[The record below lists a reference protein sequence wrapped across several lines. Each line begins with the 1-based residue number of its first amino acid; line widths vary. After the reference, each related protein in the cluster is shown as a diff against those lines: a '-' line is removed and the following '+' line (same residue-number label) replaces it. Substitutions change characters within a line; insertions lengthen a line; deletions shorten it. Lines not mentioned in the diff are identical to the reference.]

1 MQLKE
6 KIYAACLQVVNE
18 KIQALQS
25 TLQELGEGAI
35 SDGKSSAGDK
45 HETAR
50 AMMQLEQE
58 KISRQLDELLVQ
70 KTVLQKIDAT
80 LKSWQITKGSLIKT
94 NKGYLFLSVPLGKI
108 SVDGTD
114 VIILSPQSPLG
125 LKLMG
130 LQAKSSTEINAVTY
144 LVEEVL

>member
-6 KIYAACLQVVNE
+6 KIYAACLNLVDK
-18 KIQALQS
+18 KIQALQN
-25 TLQELGEGAI
+25 TLQDLAEGAV

-58 KISRQLDELLVQ
+58 KISRQLDELLKQ
-70 KTVLQKIDAT
+70 KTVLQSIDAT
-80 LKSWQITKGSLIKT
+80 LKATQIAKGSLVKT
-94 NKGYLFLSVPLGKI
+94 NKGYLFLSIALGKLM
-108 SVDGTD
+108 VDGAD
-114 VIILSPQSPLG
+114 VIVLSPQSPLG
-125 LKLMG
+125 IKLMG
-130 LQAKSSTEINAVTY
+130 LQAKSSVDINAVTY

>member
-1 MQLKE
+1 MQLKQ
-6 KIYAACLQVVNE
+6 KTHAACLQVVNK
-18 KIQALQS
+18 KIQVLQNN
-25 TLQELGEGAI
+25 LQELGEGAL

-58 KISRQLDELLVQ
+58 KISKQLDELIIQ
-70 KTVLQKIDAT
+70 KTILQKIDAT
-80 LKSWQITKGSLIKT
+80 LKSTQIIKGSLVKT
-94 NKGYLFLSVPLGKI
+94 NKGYLFLSVALGKLI
-108 SVDGTD
+108 VDDID

-130 LQAKSSTEINAVTY
+130 LQAKSSVEINKVTY

>member
-1 MQLKE
+1 MQFKE
-6 KIYAACLQVVNE
+6 KVFATCLQLLDT
-18 KIQALQS
+18 KIQALQN
-25 TLQELGEGAI
+25 TLQELAEGAI

-58 KISRQLDELLVQ
+58 KISKQLTEVLAQ
-70 KTVLQKIDAT
+70 KTILEKIDYT
-80 LKSWQITKGSLIKT
+80 VKSTQIIKGSLIKT
-94 NKGYLFLSVPLGKI
+94 NKGYLFLSVALGKI
-108 SVDGTD
+108 NIEGMD

-130 LQAKSSTEINAVTY
+130 LTAKSTVEINTTTY
-144 LVEEVL
+144 RVEELA

>member
-1 MQLKE
+1 MQLKQ
-6 KIYAACLQVVNE
+6 KIHAACLNVVDK
-18 KIQALQS
+18 KIQALQN
-25 TLQELGEGAI
+25 TLQELGEGAL

-58 KISRQLDELLVQ
+58 KISKQLDELIAQ

-80 LKSWQITKGSLIKT
+80 LKSAQITKGSLIKT
-94 NKGYLFLSVPLGKI
+94 NKGYLFLSIALGKI
-108 SVDGTD
+108 MVNGIEI
-114 VIILSPQSPLG
+114 IILSPQSPLG

-130 LQAKSSTEINAVTY
+130 LQVKSSVDINAVTY
-144 LVEEVL
+144 LIEEVL

>member
-1 MQLKE
+1 MQLKQ
-6 KIYAACLQVVNE
+6 KTHTACLQVVNE
-18 KIQALQS
+18 KIQALQN
-25 TLQELGEGAI
+25 TLRELGEGAL

-58 KISRQLDELLVQ
+58 KISKQLDELIIQ

-80 LKSWQITKGSLIKT
+80 LKSTQITKGSLVKT
-94 NKGYLFLSVPLGKI
+94 NKGYLFLSVALGRLT
-108 SVDGTD
+108 VDGVD
-114 VIILSPQSPLG
+114 IVVLSPQSPLG

-130 LQAKSSTEINAVTY
+130 LQAKSSVEINKVTY
-144 LVEEVL
+144 QVEEVL